1 MEIKVKPTNV
11 IVARLGLQNGGP
23 VHAFFTNECAKAM
36 NKYVPFDEGNLAGS
50 VMSQDAQPTSN
61 VTASTITY
69 TGGYAKYVYYP
80 TRNGK
85 EIHYSHDKH
94 PLAGP
99 YWDKEMWTA
108 EGKDVVRVTQE
119 YFDKYGGNE

>member
-1 MEIKVKPTNV
+1 MDVKIKPTSQ
-11 IVARLGLQNGGP
+11 IIARLGLQNGGP

-36 NKYVPFDEGNLAGS
+36 DEFVPFDEGNLAGS
-50 VMSQDAQPTSN
+50 VIANGQPTEN
-61 VTASTITY
+61 VTIDTITY

-85 EIHYSHDKH
+85 EITYSHDKH

-99 YWDKEMWTA
+99 YWDKAMWTA
-108 EGKDVVRVTQE
+108 KGKDVVRRTQE
-119 YFDKYGGNE
+119 YFDTHGGKE